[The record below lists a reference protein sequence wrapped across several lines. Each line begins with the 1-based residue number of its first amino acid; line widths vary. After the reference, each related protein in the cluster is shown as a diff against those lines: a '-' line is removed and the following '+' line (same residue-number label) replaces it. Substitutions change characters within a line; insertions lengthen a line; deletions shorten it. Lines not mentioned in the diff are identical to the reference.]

1 MDYHP
6 LGNTGLTVSVAGL
19 GCGGNSRLGLG
30 RGASFDECVGVARA
44 AIDLGVN
51 FLDTAEVYGTEEIVG
66 AAVKAYD
73 RDKLVISTKA
83 LFKEGDTA
91 KTVTRKVE
99 ASLKRLGLDHVD
111 IFHFHAVRPAAYE
124 HHRDVLAP
132 ALLRLKEQGKVRH
145 VGLTETGPRDPDQ
158 AMLSRAVE
166 EAPWEVIMLAYS
178 LVNQGARTRVFPV
191 TRRRGIGT
199 LLMFVVRNIFSND
212 AYRRAVFA
220 KLVEDGRLDASVLSQ
235 GSADGDP
242 ARLPRRRG
250 RRGEH
255 HRCGLSLCAPRRRRR
270 RHPVRH
276 RQPGACEGQHRV
288 DLAAATPRPGG
299 RAAAQDVRAPERR
312 RAGSAGAGEGVETC
326 HHRPHL
332 VCSPSFETARSLSRG
347 IRGGPPQDEGSGR
360 GGVGFRV
367 A

>member
-1 MDYHP
+1 MHYHP
-6 LGNTGLTVSVAGL
+6 LGNTRLTVSVAGL

-66 AAVKAYD
+66 AAVKEYD
-73 RDKLVISTKA
+73 RDMLVISTKA
-83 LFKEGDTA
+83 LFKTEDTA
-91 KTVTRKVE
+91 ETVTQKVE

-111 IFHFHAVRPAAYE
+111 VFHFHAVGPAAYE

-132 ALLRLKEQGKVRH
+132 ALLRLREQGKVRH

-166 EAPWEVIMLAYS
+166 EAPWEVVMLAYS
-178 LVNQGARTRVFPV
+178 LVNQGARTKVFPV

-220 KLVEDGRLDASVLSQ
+220 KLVEDGRLDASVLS
-235 GSADGDP
+235 GGADPLDFLVSEGGAASITDAAYRYARHEKGADVILFGTGNKAHVKANIESILRPPLP
-242 ARLPRRRG
+242 APVIERLHKTFG
-250 RRGEH
+250 H
-255 HRCGLSLCAPRRRRR
+255 LS
-270 RHPVRH
+270 
-276 RQPGACEGQHRV
+276 
-288 DLAAATPRPGG
+288 
-299 RAAAQDVRAPERR
+299 
-312 RAGSAGAGEGVETC
+312 
-326 HHRPHL
+326 
-332 VCSPSFETARSLSRG
+332 
-347 IRGGPPQDEGSGR
+347 
-360 GGVGFRV
+360 GVGLDLPGPV
-367 A
+367 KA

>member
-1 MDYHP
+1 MHHRP

-73 RDKLVISTKA
+73 RDRLVISTKA
-83 LFKEGDTA
+83 LFKTGDTA
-91 KTVTRKVE
+91 ETVTEKVE
-99 ASLKRLGLDHVD
+99 ASLKRLGLDYVD
-111 IFHFHAVRPAAYE
+111 IFHFHAVGPAAYE

-158 AMLSRAVE
+158 AMLARAAL

-178 LVNQGARTRVFPV
+178 LVNQGARTKVFPV

-220 KLVEDGRLDASVLSQ
+220 KLVEQGLLDASLLSD
-235 GSADGDP
+235 GADPLAFLVSEGGAESITDAAYRYARHEKGADVILFGTGNRAHVKANIESILRPPLP
-242 ARLPRRRG
+242 APVTERL
-250 RRGEH
+250 H
-255 HRCGLSLCAPRRRRR
+255 
-270 RHPVRH
+270 
-276 RQPGACEGQHRV
+276 
-288 DLAAATPRPGG
+288 ATFG
-299 RAAAQDVRAPERR
+299 
-312 RAGSAGAGEGVETC
+312 
-326 HHRPHL
+326 HL
-332 VCSPSFETARSLSRG
+332 T
-347 IRGGPPQDEGSGR
+347 
-360 GGVGFRV
+360 GVGLDLPGPV
-367 A
+367 TA

>member
-1 MDYHP
+1 MHYRP

-51 FLDTAEVYGTEEIVG
+51 FLDTAEAYGTEEIVG

-73 RDKLVISTKA
+73 RDRLVISTKA
-83 LFKEGDTA
+83 LFKTEDTA
-91 KTVTRKVE
+91 ETVTQKVE

-111 IFHFHAVRPAAYE
+111 VFHFHAVGPAAYE

-145 VGLTETGPRDPDQ
+145 VGLTETGPRDPEQ

-166 EAPWEVIMLAYS
+166 EAPWEVVMLAYS

-191 TRRRGIGT
+191 TARRGIGT

-220 KLVEDGRLDASVLSQ
+220 KLVEDGRLDASVLAGGDDPLAFLVAEGGAASITDAAYRYARHEK
-235 GSADGDP
+235 GADVILFGTGNRAHVKANIESILRPPLP
-242 ARLPRRRG
+242 APVVERL
-250 RRGEH
+250 
-255 HRCGLSLCAPRRRRR
+255 HRTFGHLS
-270 RHPVRH
+270 
-276 RQPGACEGQHRV
+276 
-288 DLAAATPRPGG
+288 
-299 RAAAQDVRAPERR
+299 
-312 RAGSAGAGEGVETC
+312 
-326 HHRPHL
+326 
-332 VCSPSFETARSLSRG
+332 
-347 IRGGPPQDEGSGR
+347 
-360 GGVGFRV
+360 GVGLDLPGPV
-367 A
+367 KA